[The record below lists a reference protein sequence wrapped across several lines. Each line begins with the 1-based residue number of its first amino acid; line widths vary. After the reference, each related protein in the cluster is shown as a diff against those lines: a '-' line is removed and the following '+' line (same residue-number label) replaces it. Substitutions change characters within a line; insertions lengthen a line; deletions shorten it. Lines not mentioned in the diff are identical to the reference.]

1 MGQAGAAADEA
12 DDDADEDAD
21 DAADEDEDEDD
32 AAVAVFA
39 DAAAE
44 EDADEDAEVAPD
56 EAAALVLTAGGDED
70 DGAELVQPAT
80 PIPATAT
87 TAIDPMAA
95 SRPATL
101 VEPNIPRP
109 LSAAQ
114 APQLSVAHNRTV
126 YTPSKD
132 VARLAAVGLPLVVI
146 TPSALGG

>member
-1 MGQAGAAADEA
+1 MGQAGAAADVA
-12 DDDADEDAD
+12 DDDDDADEDA
-21 DAADEDEDEDD
+21 APVGDD
-32 AAVAVFA
+32 AAVVAFEDAAGEEEVA
-39 DAAAE
+39 DAA
-44 EDADEDAEVAPD
+44 AEVAPD

-70 DGAELVQPAT
+70 DGELVQPAT

-87 TAIDPMAA
+87 AATAAR
-95 SRPATL
+95 RPATL

-114 APQLSVAHNRTV
+114 APQLSVAHNHTV

-132 VARLAAVGLPLVVI
+132 VARLAAVGLPLVAI